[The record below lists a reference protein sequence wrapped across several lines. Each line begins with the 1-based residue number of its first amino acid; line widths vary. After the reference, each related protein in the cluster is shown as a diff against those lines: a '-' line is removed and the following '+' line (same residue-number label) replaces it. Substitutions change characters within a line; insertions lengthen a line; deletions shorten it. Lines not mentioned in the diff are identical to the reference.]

1 MWEFHAAGGAP
12 KFAWTWA
19 CFGGKPFTHR
29 KSASA
34 FLSYHDVIADA
45 TRHGFNIVTD
55 RWRIITPSDG
65 IPLYEAAPPRP
76 ARNAVT
82 LPAASGAINKS
93 LPSMPAERPARPRS
107 LAEKL
112 I

>member
-12 KFAWTWA
+12 SFAWTWA
-19 CFGGKPFTHR
+19 CYGGKPFSHR

-34 FLSYHDVIADA
+34 FLSYHEVIADA

-65 IPLYEAAPPRP
+65 IPRYEASKP
-76 ARNAVT
+76 ARRPVAVIS
-82 LPAASGAINKS
+82 PARGVAKGAAS
-93 LPSMPAERPARPRS
+93 LPVERPERPR
-107 LAEKL
+107 LFEKQL
-112 I
+112 

>member
-19 CFGGKPFTHR
+19 CYGGKPFSHR
-29 KSASA
+29 KSENS
-34 FLSYHDVIADA
+34 FRSYQDVINDA

-65 IPLYEAAPPRP
+65 IPLYEGAP
-76 ARNAVT
+76 ARPIRKPAT
-82 LPAASGAINKS
+82 LPANG
-93 LPSMPAERPARPRS
+93 LPRRVPALPLERPDRPRV
-107 LAEKL
+107 LEKQL
-112 I
+112 